1 MPHHNTVFHT
11 MLKRMPWD
19 VLEEAVVR
27 HGAAECARRFSFKG
41 QATAM
46 LFAQFSGASSLRH
59 VENGLQSHRQHLY
72 HLGIEPPRRSTLA
85 DANRDRPAAI
95 FIDVLS
101 CLIGRAQPKL
111 RRAMDG
117 VTCLVDSTTMPLNQ
131 HSADWARFSADACGA
146 KLHLVYDPDANC
158 PLYAA
163 VTPSRTTDMSAA
175 KDMPITPGATYV
187 FDLGYYSYA
196 WWAELD
202 AAGCRF
208 VTRLKK
214 NTPHTV
220 SETRA
225 VAAGSPILSDQVGC
239 ISDRLASNRRNPWTK
254 PIRVVVVRLD
264 TGRVLRIATNDLLAP
279 AEEIAALYKR
289 RWAIELFFRWI
300 KQVLKVTRFVGT
312 SENAI
317 RVQIAIALIAFLLLR
332 LAHQAQTTVESPL
345 AFARLV
351 GLNLFHSRDI
361 NHLHEPSR
369 PGPPSIQQPRLI

>member
-1 MPHHNTVFHT
+1 
-11 MLKRMPWD
+11 
-19 VLEEAVVR
+19 
-27 HGAAECARRFSFKG
+27 
-41 QATAM
+41 
-46 LFAQFSGASSLRH
+46 
-59 VENGLQSHRQHLY
+59 
-72 HLGIEPPRRSTLA
+72 
-85 DANRDRPAAI
+85 
-95 FIDVLS
+95 
-101 CLIGRAQPKL
+101 
-111 RRAMDG
+111 
-117 VTCLVDSTTMPLNQ
+117 
-131 HSADWARFSADACGA
+131 
-146 KLHLVYDPDANC
+146 
-158 PLYAA
+158 
-163 VTPSRTTDMSAA
+163 MSAA

-196 WWAELD
+196 WWAE
-202 AAGCRF
+202 
-208 VTRLKK
+208 TRLKK

-225 VAAGSPILSDQVGC
+225 VEAAPFSVTSGC

-289 RWAIELFFRWI
+289 RSIELFFRWI